1 MIINKQCYK
10 DIASYKD
17 IARKFP
23 LQLAKTSLLLLS
35 NSFSLS
41 IEASAFTAECNG
53 TNKNGLLCV

>member
-1 MIINKQCYK
+1 MIINKQC
-10 DIASYKD
+10 YKD